1 MYSKKPYTKA
11 VDIWSLGVILYVM
24 TTGSFP
30 FEGDTLQIL
39 SRKILTKNPSFPA
52 QVSNEMKQLI
62 IGLLQKDPDQ
72 RLTIEEILETPIVK
86 NFLSQNPFKTTKATK
101 SMSEE
106 ERAALVHSLNDE
118 ETLIPLTGFNPSVS
132 SSSPRFSLLGDPSEV
147 TKKLFQTGKFKPKS
161 NKPGARRHISLNGCK
176 STSTLESL
184 HS

>member
-118 ETLIPLTGFNPSVS
+118 ETLIPLTGFNPFETSSQFNAKLRFENIHGMQWIANEIAIRKIRVS
-132 SSSPRFSLLGDPSEV
+132 PV
-147 TKKLFQTGKFKPKS
+147 TAFYF
-161 NKPGARRHISLNGCK
+161 
-176 STSTLESL
+176 
-184 HS
+184 